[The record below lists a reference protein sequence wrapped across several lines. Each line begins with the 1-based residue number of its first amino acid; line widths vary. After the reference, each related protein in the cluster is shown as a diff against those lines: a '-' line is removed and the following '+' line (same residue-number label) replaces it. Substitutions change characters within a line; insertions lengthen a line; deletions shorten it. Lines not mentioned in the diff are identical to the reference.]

1 MNKRKGCQTTNQEQR
16 QINCS
21 ALTNFLKEEDY
32 AEIIYIAN
40 DHRFQ

>member
-1 MNKRKGCQTTNQEQR
+1 MNECKGFQTTDQER

-21 ALTNFLKEEDY
+21 TLTNSLKEEDY